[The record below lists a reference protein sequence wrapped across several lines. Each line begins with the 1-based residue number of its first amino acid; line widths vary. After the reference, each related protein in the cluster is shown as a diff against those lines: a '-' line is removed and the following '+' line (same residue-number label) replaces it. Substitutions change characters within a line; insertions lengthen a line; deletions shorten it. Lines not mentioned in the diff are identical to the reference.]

1 MCAQHQGGSLGEADG
16 GPGAH
21 LCFNEGDSV
30 RCYHFC
36 CNRFWFGVTL
46 EACAAELFRVGVT
59 MLLHFFREELSGIA
73 KGLTKTLRD
82 TNQMVKGGSA
92 LTAKQLRLQVG
103 ILPTV
108 ADCLDGLQTLS
119 DMHQAE

>member
-1 MCAQHQGGSLGEADG
+1 
-16 GPGAH
+16 
-21 LCFNEGDSV
+21 
-30 RCYHFC
+30 
-36 CNRFWFGVTL
+36 
-46 EACAAELFRVGVT
+46 
-59 MLLHFFREELSGIA
+59 MLLRFFREEFSGIA
-73 KGLTKTLRD
+73 KGLTKALRD